1 MNVLPEPA
9 TAYQSRELELIS
21 TGTKVMPSVLRAI
34 CRPFD
39 SEMSH
44 TPLAYAIPVGEV
56 LSNEPSKTTSWN
68 VCPESVETRP
78 PELPNTYRFPPA
90 AFRSVAFPPSPES
103 MPPPQLSP
111 VLETSSTPFMP
122 TFVAND
128 TGTTCTVSVSSDQS
142 PAASVT
148 RMVHVKPPR
157 AVGVPVAIA
166 PKWSMDRPGGR
177 VPDTT
182 STDAIAAS
190 PAVIVYW
197 NPS

>member
-90 AFRSVAFPPSPES
+90 AFRGAAFPPRPAPT
-103 MPPPQLSP
+103 PPPQH
-111 VLETSSTPFMP
+111 
-122 TFVAND
+122 
-128 TGTTCTVSVSSDQS
+128 S
-142 PAASVT
+142 PARAPRRT
-148 RMVHVKPPR
+148 PCHPP
-157 AVGVPVAIA
+157 VVPGD
-166 PKWSMDRPGGR
+166 P
-177 VPDTT
+177 
-182 STDAIAAS
+182 
-190 PAVIVYW
+190 W
-197 NPS
+197 N